1 VKTSTKVIIAVLFCY
16 LVAWLDRMAISMA
29 LPYIGKEFNLS
40 ATALG
45 GILSAF
51 FIGYAGCQIPGGWLA
66 DKFGARRVITGALA
80 VWSLFTAFTGMVGNI
95 TQMLIV
101 RFVFGAG
108 EGVFPGPVCKIIG
121 SWFSKKDRGTANSC
135 VLTSTTLGPALTPLI
150 VAPLIAAF
158 GWRAVFYILGALGI
172 VCVYVSWRYIVDRPE
187 DFPGITAEEVR
198 AIKKQRAAD
207 EAAAAGLEQSIAPK
221 ASFWDLIKEPRIWV
235 MFFGVFFLTVPIWG
249 YMTWLPTYLV
259 KVRGLTLAKMSIA
272 ASIPF
277 FVATVGM
284 LLSGWMSDKF
294 FRGRRRYLVIAA
306 EVVGAFC
313 LYLFYTTPSVEYAT
327 STRASRPVPLHA
339 LLDLGAAG
347 HLPARKTHGLRQRLR
362 QHRRPARRPSSPP
375 SPSARHRLDVAA
387 TTMRRPSSC
396 LPSPAWSPRRIIFF
410 GIREKKKRGRPV
422 AGSRR
427 QVKAGR
433 VAEMLW

>member
-1 VKTSTKVIIAVLFCY
+1 MKTSTKVIIAVLFCY

-66 DKFGARRVITGALA
+66 DKFGPRRVITAALA
-80 VWSLFTAFTGMVGNI
+80 VWSLFTAFTGMVTNI
-95 TQMLIV
+95 TQLLIV

-108 EGVFPGPVCKIIG
+108 EGVFPGPVWKIVG

-158 GWRAVFYILGALGI
+158 GWRAVFYVLGFLGV
-172 VCVYVSWRYIVDRPE
+172 VCVYISWRYIVDRPE
-187 DFPGITAEEVR
+187 DYPGISKAEVER
-198 AIKKQRAAD
+198 IKEQRAAD
-207 EAAAAGLEQSIAPK
+207 EAASAGLEQSIAPK
-221 ASFWDLIKEPRIWV
+221 ASFWDLIKEPRVWV

-306 EVVGAFC
+306 ELVGAFC

-327 STRASRPVPLHA
+327 LYQSL
-339 LLDLGAAG
+339 AAG
-347 HLPARKTHGLRQRLR
+347 FLFMALGSIWALPVIYLPENLMGSGSGFVNTGGQLGGLVAPFAIGLVIDWTGGNYD
-362 QHRRPARRPSSPP
+362 AAFKLLALSCLISSTIIFLGIGEKKP
-375 SPSARHRLDVAA
+375 VAA
-387 TTMRRPSSC
+387 
-396 LPSPAWSPRRIIFF
+396 PAT
-410 GIREKKKRGRPV
+410 ET
-422 AGSRR
+422 
-427 QVKAGR
+427 AGR
-433 VAEMLW
+433 

>member
-1 VKTSTKVIIAVLFCY
+1 VKPSTKVIIAVLFCY

-108 EGVFPGPVCKIIG
+108 EGVFPGPVWKIVG

-327 STRASRPVPLHA
+327 LYQSLAAGFLFMA
-339 LLDLGAAG
+339 LGAIWA
-347 HLPARKTHGLRQRLR
+347 LPVIYLPENLMGSGSGFVNTGGQLGGLVAPFALGLVIDWTGGNYD
-362 QHRRPARRPSSPP
+362 AAFKLLAFSCMVSS
-375 SPSARHRLDVAA
+375 A
-387 TTMRRPSSC
+387 
-396 LPSPAWSPRRIIFF
+396 IIFF
-410 GIREKKKRGRPV
+410 GIREKKSAAAPV
-422 AGSRR
+422 AEA
-427 QVKAGR
+427 VGR
-433 VAEMLW
+433 

>member
-1 VKTSTKVIIAVLFCY
+1 MKTSTKVIVAVLFCY

-80 VWSLFTAFTGMVGNI
+80 VWSLFTAFTGMVANI

-108 EGVFPGPVCKIIG
+108 EGVFPGPVWKIVG
-121 SWFSKKDRGTANSC
+121 TWFSKKDRGTANSC
-135 VLTSTTLGPALTPLI
+135 VLTSTTLGPAITPLV
-150 VAPLIAAF
+150 VAPLIAAY
-158 GWRAVFYILGALGI
+158 GWRAVFFILGVLGI
-172 VCVYVSWRYIVDRPE
+172 VCVYISWRYIVDRPE
-187 DFPGITAEEVR
+187 DFPGISAEEVQL
-198 AIKKQRAAD
+198 IKEQRAAD

-221 ASFWDLIKEPRIWV
+221 ASFWELIQEPRIWV

-249 YMTWLPTYLV
+249 YMTWLPTYLL

-294 FRGRRRYLVIAA
+294 FRGRRRYLVIVA
-306 EVVGAFC
+306 ELIGAIC

-327 STRASRPVPLHA
+327 LYQSL
-339 LLDLGAAG
+339 AAG
-347 HLPARKTHGLRQRLR
+347 FLFMALGSIWALPVIYLPENLMGSGSGFVNTGGQLGGLVAPFALGLVIDWTGGNYD
-362 QHRRPARRPSSPP
+362 AAFKLLAFSCMISS
-375 SPSARHRLDVAA
+375 
-387 TTMRRPSSC
+387 T
-396 LPSPAWSPRRIIFF
+396 IIFF
-410 GIREKKKRGRPV
+410 GIREKKNPAGALPAAQASGR
-422 AGSRR
+422 
-427 QVKAGR
+427 
-433 VAEMLW
+433 

>member
-1 VKTSTKVIIAVLFCY
+1 MKTSTKVICAVLFCY

-66 DKFGARRVITGALA
+66 DKFGSRRVITSSLA
-80 VWSLFTAFTGMVGNI
+80 VWSLFTALTGMVGNI
-95 TQMLIV
+95 THMLLV

-108 EGVFPGPVCKIIG
+108 EGVFPGPVWKIVG

-150 VAPLIAAF
+150 VAPLLAVY
-158 GWRAVFYILGALGI
+158 GWRAVFYLLGAIGV
-172 VCVYVSWRYIVDRPE
+172 VCVFVSWRYIVDKPE
-187 DFPGITAEEVR
+187 DFPGIKAEEVQSIR
-198 AIKKQRAAD
+198 EQRAAD
-207 EAAAAGLEQSIAPK
+207 EMISANLEQSIAPK
-221 ASFWDLIKEPRIWV
+221 ASFWELIKEPRIWV

-259 KVRGLTLAKMSIA
+259 KVRGMNLTRMAVA

-294 FRGRRRYLVIAA
+294 FRGRRRYLVIVS
-306 EVVGAFC
+306 ELLGAIC
-313 LYLFYTTPSVEYAT
+313 LYLFYTTPSAEYA
-327 STRASRPVPLHA
+327 
-339 LLDLGAAG
+339 LLYQSLAAG
-347 HLPARKTHGLRQRLR
+347 FLFMALGSIWALPVIYLPENLMGSGSGFVNTGGQLGGL
-362 QHRRPARRPSSPP
+362 
-375 SPSARHRLDVAA
+375 VAPLA
-387 TTMRRPSSC
+387 IGMVIDWTGGNYDAAFKLLALSC
-396 LPSPAWSPRRIIFF
+396 IVSCTIIFF
-410 GIREKKKRGRPV
+410 GIREKMSKAVPEPSP
-422 AGSRR
+422 AT
-427 QVKAGR
+427 VK
-433 VAEMLW
+433 

>member
-1 VKTSTKVIIAVLFCY
+1 MKTSTKVIIAVLFCY
-16 LVAWLDRMAISMA
+16 FVAWLDRMAISMA

-51 FIGYAGCQIPGGWLA
+51 FVGYAGCQIPGGWLA
-66 DKFGARRVITGALA
+66 DKFGARRVITGALT
-80 VWSLFTAFTGMVGNI
+80 VWSLFTALTGMVSNI
-95 TQMLIV
+95 TQMFAV

-108 EGVFPGPVCKIIG
+108 EGVFPGPVWKIVG

-135 VLTSTTLGPALTPLI
+135 VLTSTTLGPAITPLV

-158 GWRAVFYILGALGI
+158 GWRAVFFVLGGLGI
-172 VCVYVSWRYIVDRPE
+172 LCVYVSWRFIVDRPE
-187 DFPGITAEEVR
+187 EYPGISSEEVLL
-198 AIKKQRAAD
+198 IKEQRAAD
-207 EAAAAGLEQSIAPK
+207 EAASANMEQSIAPK

-259 KVRGLTLAKMSIA
+259 KVRGLSLTGMSIA

-284 LLSGWMSDKF
+284 LLSGWMSDRF

-306 EVVGAFC
+306 ELVGAFC

-327 STRASRPVPLHA
+327 LYQSL
-339 LLDLGAAG
+339 AAG
-347 HLPARKTHGLRQRLR
+347 FLFMALGSIWALPVIYLPENLMGSGSGFVNTGGQLGGLVAPFALGLVIDWTGGNYDAAFRLL
-362 QHRRPARRPSSPP
+362 AF
-375 SPSARHRLDVAA
+375 
-387 TTMRRPSSC
+387 SC
-396 LPSPAWSPRRIIFF
+396 LISSLIIFF
-410 GIREKKKRGRPV
+410 GIGEKKNPATPV
-422 AGSRR
+422 AEA
-427 QVKAGR
+427 AGR
-433 VAEMLW
+433 

>member
-1 VKTSTKVIIAVLFCY
+1 MKTSTKVIGAVLFCY

-66 DKFGARRVITGALA
+66 DKFGARRVITSALA
-80 VWSLFTAFTGMVGNI
+80 VWSLFTALTGVVTNI
-95 TQMLIV
+95 THMLIV

-108 EGVFPGPVCKIIG
+108 EGVFPGPVWKIVG

-150 VAPLIAAF
+150 VAPLLAIY
-158 GWRAVFYILGALGI
+158 GWRAVFYLLGALGV
-172 VCVYVSWRYIVDRPE
+172 VCVFVSWRYIVDRPE
-187 DFPGITAEEVR
+187 DFPGITQAEVQSIR
-198 AIKKQRAAD
+198 DQRAAD
-207 EAAAAGLEQSIAPK
+207 EIASANLEQSIAPK
-221 ASFWDLIKEPRIWV
+221 ASFWELIKEPRIWV

-259 KVRGLTLAKMSIA
+259 KVRGMNLTRMAVA

-284 LLSGWMSDKF
+284 LLSGYMSDKF
-294 FRGRRRYLVIAA
+294 FRGRRRYLVIAS
-306 EVVGAFC
+306 ELLGAIC
-313 LYLFYTTPSVEYAT
+313 LYLFYTTPNAEQ
-327 STRASRPVPLHA
+327 A
-339 LLDLGAAG
+339 LIYQSLAAG
-347 HLPARKTHGLRQRLR
+347 FLFMALGSIWALPVIYLPENLMGSGSGFVNTGGQLGGL
-362 QHRRPARRPSSPP
+362 
-375 SPSARHRLDVAA
+375 VAPIA
-387 TTMRRPSSC
+387 IGMVIDWTGGNYDAAFKLLALSC
-396 LPSPAWSPRRIIFF
+396 LVSCTIIFF
-410 GIREKKKRGRPV
+410 GIREKMSKV
-422 AGSRR
+422 AASPAPAAA
-427 QVKAGR
+427 K
-433 VAEMLW
+433 

>member
-1 VKTSTKVIIAVLFCY
+1 
-16 LVAWLDRMAISMA
+16 MAISMA

-66 DKFGARRVITGALA
+66 DKFGSRRVITSALA
-80 VWSLFTAFTGMVGNI
+80 VWSLFTALTGMVTNI
-95 TQMLIV
+95 THMLVV

-108 EGVFPGPVCKIIG
+108 EGVFPGPVWKIVG

-150 VAPLIAAF
+150 VAPLLAMY
-158 GWRAVFYILGALGI
+158 GWRAVFYLLGALGI
-172 VCVYVSWRYIVDRPE
+172 VCVYISWRYIVDKPE
-187 DFPGITAEEVR
+187 DFPGISQQEVQIIR
-198 AIKKQRAAD
+198 EQRAAD
-207 EAAAAGLEQSIAPK
+207 EAASANLEQSIAPK
-221 ASFWDLIKEPRIWV
+221 ASLWELMKEPRIWV

-259 KVRGLTLAKMSIA
+259 KVRGMNLTRMAVA

-294 FRGRRRYLVIAA
+294 FRGRRRYLVIVA
-306 EVVGAFC
+306 ELLGAIC
-313 LYLFYTTPSVEYAT
+313 LYLFYTTPSAEYA
-327 STRASRPVPLHA
+327 
-339 LLDLGAAG
+339 LLYQSLAAG
-347 HLPARKTHGLRQRLR
+347 FLFMALGSIWALPVIYLPENLMGSGSGFVNTGGQLGGL
-362 QHRRPARRPSSPP
+362 
-375 SPSARHRLDVAA
+375 VAPIA
-387 TTMRRPSSC
+387 LGMVIDWTGGNYDAAFKLLALSC
-396 LPSPAWSPRRIIFF
+396 LISCTIIFF
-410 GIREKKKRGRPV
+410 GIREKMSKPAAAPAP
-422 AGSRR
+422 AGA
-427 QVKAGR
+427 K
-433 VAEMLW
+433 

>member
-16 LVAWLDRMAISMA
+16 IVAWLDRMAISMA

-66 DKFGARRVITGALA
+66 DKFGPRRVITGALA
-80 VWSLFTAFTGMVGNI
+80 VWSLFTALTGAVGNI

-108 EGVFPGPVCKIIG
+108 EGVFPGPVWKIVG
-121 SWFSKKDRGTANSC
+121 TWFSKKDRGTANSC
-135 VLTSTTLGPALTPLI
+135 VLTSTTLGPAITPLI
-150 VAPLIAAF
+150 VAPLLAVY
-158 GWRAVFYILGALGI
+158 GWRSVFFILGLLGVI
-172 VCVYVSWRYIVDRPE
+172 CVYVSWRYIVDRPE
-187 DFPGITAEEVR
+187 DYPGITKAEVER
-198 AIKKQRAAD
+198 IKEERAAD
-207 EAAAAGLEQSIAPK
+207 EAATAGLEQSIAPK
-221 ASFWDLIKEPRIWV
+221 TSFWDLIKEPRVWV

-306 EVVGAFC
+306 ELIGAFC

-327 STRASRPVPLHA
+327 LYQSL
-339 LLDLGAAG
+339 AAG
-347 HLPARKTHGLRQRLR
+347 FLFMALGSIWALPVIYLPENLMGSGSGFVNTGGQLGGL
-362 QHRRPARRPSSPP
+362 
-375 SPSARHRLDVAA
+375 VAPFA
-387 TTMRRPSSC
+387 LGLVIDWTGGNYDAAFKLLALSC
-396 LPSPAWSPRRIIFF
+396 LVSSTIIFL
-410 GIREKKKRGRPV
+410 GISEKKTAP
-422 AGSRR
+422 AAPAEA
-427 QVKAGR
+427 AGR
-433 VAEMLW
+433 

>member
-1 VKTSTKVIIAVLFCY
+1 MKTSTKVIIAVLFCY
-16 LVAWLDRMAISMA
+16 IVAWLDRMAISMA
-29 LPYIGKEFNLS
+29 LPYIGKEFDLS

-66 DKFGARRVITGALA
+66 DKFGPRRVITGALA
-80 VWSLFTAFTGMVGNI
+80 VWSLFTALTGMVGNI

-108 EGVFPGPVCKIIG
+108 EGVFPGPVWKIVG
-121 SWFSKKDRGTANSC
+121 TWFSKKDRGTANSC
-135 VLTSTTLGPALTPLI
+135 VLTSTTLGPAITPLI
-150 VAPLIAAF
+150 VAPLLAAF
-158 GWRAVFYILGALGI
+158 GWRAVFFVLGALG
-172 VCVYVSWRYIVDRPE
+172 VLCVYVSWRYIVDRPE
-187 DFPGITAEEVR
+187 DYPGISKAEVER
-198 AIKKQRAAD
+198 IKEERAAD

-221 ASFWDLIKEPRIWV
+221 TSFWDLIKEPRIWV

-306 EVVGAFC
+306 ELIGAFC

-327 STRASRPVPLHA
+327 LYQSL
-339 LLDLGAAG
+339 AAG
-347 HLPARKTHGLRQRLR
+347 FLFMALGSIWALPVIYLPENLMGSGSGFVNTGGQLGGL
-362 QHRRPARRPSSPP
+362 
-375 SPSARHRLDVAA
+375 VAPLA
-387 TTMRRPSSC
+387 LGMVIDWTGGNYDAAFKLLALSC
-396 LPSPAWSPRRIIFF
+396 LISSTIIFF
-410 GIREKKKRGRPV
+410 GISEKKPAAPAAAEV
-422 AGSRR
+422 AGR
-427 QVKAGR
+427 
-433 VAEMLW
+433 